1 MTTLINPMNFTASGA
16 STVQTLFALVPSTP
30 NVSIPI
36 VAGAQGTVLTI
47 NSSDQME
54 FLPSSLSPAVNTI
67 TTATGALVADAQN
80 FCTFAGA
87 CTATLPAT
95 PNTGAVIWIY
105 SIGGSVIVAQNGTTQ
120 QIHAGTTSSTPG
132 STGNLTLPNI
142 YQPTNLVQTPTADM
156 LIVANLL
163 YNASLT

>member
-47 NSSDQME
+47 NSSNEMQ

-67 TTATGALVADAQN
+67 TTATGTLVADAQN
-80 FCTFAGA
+80 FCTFVGA
-87 CTATLPAT
+87 CTATLPAA
-95 PNTGAVIWIY
+95 PPTGAVIWVY
-105 SIGGSVIVAQNGTTQ
+105 SIGGSVIVAQNALQ
-120 QIHAGTTSSTPG
+120 QIHAGGSSSTAG
-132 STGNLTLPNI
+132 ITGNLTLPNV